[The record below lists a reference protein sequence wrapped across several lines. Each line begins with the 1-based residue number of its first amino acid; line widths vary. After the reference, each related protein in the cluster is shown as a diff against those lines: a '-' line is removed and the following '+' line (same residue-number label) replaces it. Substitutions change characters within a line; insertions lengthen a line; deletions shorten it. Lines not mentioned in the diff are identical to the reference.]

1 MGLRC
6 HGGNSWHNLLEMTAV
21 GMLHGGGLAV
31 YVACSSLCFSR
42 FPLSQ
47 ALHAI
52 SEMRFQKVDLA
63 LQESG
68 NHLKPSDVKAD
79 VARVALI
86 LKKANLSF
94 SAFHVET
101 PVTGDVLHETLKAIC
116 RLARLVACPL
126 VNIKASP
133 IGTELTDEVKRLVQ
147 LSRIAKSEGVILTI
161 DTDCRTLTADPKV
174 AADLCR
180 LTPDLGITLDPS
192 HYLVGQTAELDYENL
207 YPYVRHVRLR
217 DSAPSAMQVKIGQG
231 QLEYA
236 KIING
241 LERENYNRA
250 LCVDMN
256 DGPEFDYPVDAEVR
270 KLKYLLES
278 MV

>member
-1 MGLRC
+1 
-6 HGGNSWHNLLEMTAV
+6 
-21 GMLHGGGLAV
+21 V

-52 SEMRFQKVDLA
+52 SEMRFQKVELA
-63 LQESG
+63 IHESG

-79 VARVALI
+79 VAKMATL

-94 SAFHVET
+94 AAFHVET
-101 PVTGDVLHETLKAIC
+101 PLFGEPLHETLKAIC

-133 IGTELTDEVKRLVQ
+133 IGSDMTDEVKRLT
-147 LSRIAKSEGVILTI
+147 LITRIAKADGVILTV
-161 DTDCRTLTADPKV
+161 DTDCRTLTADPKM
-174 AADLCR
+174 AAELCQR
-180 LTPDLGITLDPS
+180 TPDLGLTLDPS
-192 HYLVGQTAELDYENL
+192 HYLVGQATELNYEDL
-207 YPYVRHVRLR
+207 YPFVRHVRLR

-236 KIING
+236 KIITG
-241 LERENYNRA
+241 LERESYNRA
-250 LCVDMN
+250 LCVDMR
-256 DGPEFDYPVDAEVR
+256 DGPEIDYPVDAEVR